1 MKTTLLMCGA
11 LLLGAGAH
19 AQATRD
25 PWLPPAARSG
35 VAPAAGTRGAAL
47 QAQVLAKLETQF
59 QRADAAGRGSLT
71 LAEAQRAGWG
81 FAVQNFA
88 ELDGQSRGE
97 IHIQDLRR
105 FVQRRQQQR

>member
-1 MKTTLLMCGA
+1 MKTTLMLCGT
-11 LLLGAGAH
+11 LLIAAGAQ
-19 AQATRD
+19 AQPTRD

-35 VAPAAGTRGAAL
+35 AVPATETRGAAL
-47 QAQVLAKLETQF
+47 QAQVLSKLQAQF
-59 QRADAAGRGSLT
+59 QRADATGRGALT

-88 ELDGQSRGE
+88 ELDSQGRGE
-97 IHIQDLRR
+97 IRIQDLRG